1 MSTTT
6 LVGSID
12 TTYTVSGPTT
22 LTPALDDVFSIA
34 SDSTI
39 TFPTTLASVGND
51 AYDIASGA
59 TNVTFIIPDIIN
71 FSNDVVQGNPF
82 DPSTGFISNFGATD
96 SIVLQGVE
104 LVSSKVLPDTNVLG
118 TTVSLVQLD
127 LKTPTGVLLT
137 NDVEIDF
144 APAVSSSSIH
154 VSSSSSGGVTITV
167 CFLPGTRLLGASGEI
182 AVETLQPGDELI
194 TASGALRPIRWIGHR
209 TIDATRHPKP
219 ETVWP
224 IRIEAGAI
232 ADGLP
237 ARTLHVSPDHALFID
252 GALIPAKALVNGRS
266 IVQER
271 RDSFTYYHVE
281 LDSHDIL
288 LADSMPVESYLDT
301 GNRNFF
307 DGNEAPTVLH
317 PDFAQSLRVETGC
330 APFMET
336 GDLVHAVRAR
346 ILARLAAPTMTQ
358 DAQPVAVSAGLRLPV
373 ISVDQ
378 STLRIDLPATACD
391 LTLSS
396 RAVVPAWID
405 GASED
410 RRSLGLDIASLTLE
424 TATGT
429 IPIDRDSADLVT
441 GWHVHETG
449 HRWTDGAA
457 IIPAH
462 MLEGGNALIIRL
474 NSLPSYP
481 VVGRQTAA
489 IGQSL
494 RLSA

>member
-1 MSTTT
+1 MTEST
-6 LVGSID
+6 I
-12 TTYTVSGPTT
+12 TVPTGASS
-22 LTPALDDVFSIA
+22 LTPELNTVYDITSN
-34 SDSTI
+34 STI
-39 TFPTTLASVGND
+39 TFPETLTSFGND
-51 AYDIASGA
+51 DYNIASGS
-59 TNVTFIIPDIIN
+59 TNVTFVIPDITN
-71 FSNDVVQGNPF
+71 FSSILNQGNPL
-82 DPSTGFISNFGATD
+82 DPSTGFISNFGPTD
-96 SIVLQGVE
+96 AIDLGGFTSAD
-104 LVSSKVLPDTNVLG
+104 LVGYTVIPNGANILG
-118 TTVSLVQLD
+118 TEVTEIQLT
-127 LKTPTGVLLT
+127 LANPAGGILT
-137 NDVEIDF
+137 DQVEIGF
-144 APAVSSSSIH
+144 APAVSSTSVH
-154 VSSSSSGGVTITV
+154 VTSGSSGVLQVTV
-167 CFLPGTRLLGASGEI
+167 CFLPGTRLLGAAGEI

-209 TIDATRHPKP
+209 AIDATRHPKP

-237 ARTLHVSPDHALFID
+237 ARPLHVSPDHALFID

-336 GDLVHAVRAR
+336 GDLVHAIRAR

-373 ISVDQ
+373 VSLDQ

-410 RRSLGLDIASLTLE
+410 RRSLGLDVASLTLE

-429 IPIDRDSADLVT
+429 MPIDRDSAGLVT

>member
-1 MSTTT
+1 
-6 LVGSID
+6 V
-12 TTYTVSGPTT
+12 
-22 LTPALDDVFSIA
+22 
-34 SDSTI
+34 DS
-39 TFPTTLASVGND
+39 
-51 AYDIASGA
+51 YDINTLA
-59 TNVTFIIPDIIN
+59 TNVTFVIPQIAN
-71 FSNDVVQGNPF
+71 FSPTSDSQSNPLK
-82 DPSTGFISNFGATD
+82 PSATGYVNNFGSTD
-96 SIVLQGVE
+96 SILIEGFSETNIVSPSLVPYFDVSGTPVTEVQFTLDNPAGGTESQLIDIGFAPTVSSAADIHYTNVTNTIDGTVVTGVE
-104 LVSSKVLPDTNVLG
+104 
-118 TTVSLVQLD
+118 
-127 LKTPTGVLLT
+127 
-137 NDVEIDF
+137 
-144 APAVSSSSIH
+144 
-154 VSSSSSGGVTITV
+154 ITV
-167 CFLPGTRLLGASGEI
+167 CFLPGTRLLGAAGEI

-252 GALIPAKALVNGRS
+252 GALIPAKALVNGSS

-373 ISVDQ
+373 ISLDQ

-391 LTLSS
+391 ITLSS
-396 RAVVPAWID
+396 RAMVPAWID

-410 RRSLGLDIASLTLE
+410 RRSLGLDVASLTLE

-429 IPIDRDSADLVT
+429 MPIDRDSADLVT